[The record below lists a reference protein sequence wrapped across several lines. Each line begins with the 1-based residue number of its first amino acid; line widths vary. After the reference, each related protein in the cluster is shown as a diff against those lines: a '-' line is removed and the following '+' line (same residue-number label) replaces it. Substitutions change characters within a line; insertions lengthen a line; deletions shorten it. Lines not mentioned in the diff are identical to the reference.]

1 MTEGAEPPGSR
12 TEPGAAAGRLVRLA
26 AAIAGARLAACV
38 LLTSVTVV
46 LRFGFNV
53 SLAWA
58 QEAGRYLFVWSVYAG
73 VFLAVIKNTHIR
85 VTVIID
91 LAPPGVRRVVEIL
104 IKLVAIVSFLVVAWY
119 GARLAFDNIDRE
131 FYTVPFLTLV
141 WFYASVPIALTA
153 SALYL
158 LGDLVGATGRP
169 HRDPEAG

>member
-1 MTEGAEPPGSR
+1 MTAQGEPSDPS
-12 TEPGAAAGRLVRLA
+12 EPATDRDATGRLVRLA
-26 AAIAGARLAACV
+26 AIIAGAALAACV

-73 VFLAVIKNTHIR
+73 VFLAVIKNSHIR
-85 VTVIID
+85 VTVIAD
-91 LAPPGVRRVVEIL
+91 LMPPSVRRAAEIL
-104 IKLVAIVSFLVVAWY
+104 IKLVAIASFLVVAWY
-119 GARLAFDNIDRE
+119 GAVLAFENIDRQ
-131 FYTVPFLTLV
+131 FYTVPFLTLI

-158 LGDLVGATGRP
+158 LGDLVGVTRRP
-169 HRDPEAG
+169 DSEAG

>member
-1 MTEGAEPPGSR
+1 MTQGGGASDQP
-12 TEPGAAAGRLVRLA
+12 TEVEAAGRLLRLA
-26 AAIAGARLAACV
+26 AMIAGATLAACV
-38 LLTSVTVV
+38 LLTSVTVI

-91 LAPPGVRRVVEIL
+91 LAPPAVRRAAATF
-104 IKLVAIVSFLVVAWY
+104 IKLVAIASFLFVAWY
-119 GARLAFDNIDRE
+119 GALLALDNVDRE
-131 FYTVPFLTLV
+131 FYTVPFLTLI

-158 LGDLVGATGRP
+158 LGDLVGMVGRP
-169 HRDPEAG
+169 NPGPEAG